1 LVPPLKRKGF
11 FDMKRCFGLL
21 EYDQKQR
28 ELKNSFNM
36 YNPKLNTSKL
46 KSNKLKTDV
55 KLRKDNVA
63 GY

>member
-1 LVPPLKRKGF
+1 
-11 FDMKRCFGLL
+11 MKRCFGLL

-28 ELKNSFNM
+28 ELKNSFKM
-36 YNPKLNTSKL
+36 YNRKLNTSKSR
-46 KSNKLKTDV
+46 SNKLKMDV